1 MNNTYTATLDGE
13 RLDCFLAEKSGL
25 SRSHIKKIIDDGGV
39 TVNNLAK
46 KSNYT
51 VKNGDIVCIVV
62 PEPKQLDVKPVN
74 IPLDIIYQ
82 DEYLAVIN
90 KPQGLTVHAGSG
102 TDDNTLVNALLYSLD
117 SLSGINGVI
126 RPGIV
131 HRIDKDTSGLLV
143 VAKNDFAHLSLA
155 EQISNKTCKRVYIA
169 LLHGKV
175 KEDYGCIDTFIDRD
189 PKDRTAFKANTSS
202 RGRRAITDYKVIKRF
217 ENYTLCEFSLHTGRT
232 HQIRVHCKYLG
243 TPVVGDKVYGPKK
256 CPFDLNGQLLHA
268 YKLTFKHPKT
278 QEEMTFTCD
287 LPDYFTKTIEK
298 LKEV

>member
-155 EQISNKTCKRVYIA
+155 EQISNKTCKRVYLA

-175 KEDYGCIDTFIDRD
+175 KEDHGCIDTFIDRD
-189 PKDRTAFKANTSS
+189 PKDRTAFKANTYS